1 MDDYISTFPGISYDW
16 LVTVRA
22 SFTLNKAVWSS
33 GMIPALGAGG
43 PEFDPRLRPFC
54 LRRFYLLC
62 LLAFAPTAGTHC
74 GSGGGGGRDMRTA
87 CAVAPTARHTY
98 VHRPRR
104 VRAAA
109 ATSAD
114 WNGRRWATTASSVVD
129 MLEMSD
135 APDEAMRALVPSA
148 WREDDVATGHDRHP
162 GKPTTRPGAAILD
175 PGLIDDAE
183 RRAFRMASRSRLTPM
198 DARRFPGDDAFS
210 TIARAVCDA
219 DALPR
224 KELFETWH
232 AAIAITDALGPTSL
246 DADAT
251 TTTKTTTSTGPAATK
266 RRRHRRVMDLAGG
279 HGFLAMCLL
288 IINPRLS
295 SAVVV
300 DRRKPDSHERLVA
313 ALSNAFPALRVHARL
328 RYVEAS
334 IADATPTRHT
344 TLVSVHA
351 CGDLS
356 DLVLKLAAQA
366 KSPVAVV
373 PCCHRGLAPARAFAA
388 RLNAAVEGT
397 SGVEGTGGSGPSPIC
412 PSAAMDVARLELL
425 RRAGF
430 RVHARTIP
438 REITP
443 KNRVIV
449 GAAAA
454 ATARDEDDEH
464 DASPGW
470 RSVADT
476 IPASPWKWHVVG
488 T

>member
-1 MDDYISTFPGISYDW
+1 
-16 LVTVRA
+16 
-22 SFTLNKAVWSS
+22 
-33 GMIPALGAGG
+33 
-43 PEFDPRLRPFC
+43 
-54 LRRFYLLC
+54 
-62 LLAFAPTAGTHC
+62 
-74 GSGGGGGRDMRTA
+74 
-87 CAVAPTARHTY
+87 
-98 VHRPRR
+98 
-104 VRAAA
+104 
-109 ATSAD
+109 
-114 WNGRRWATTASSVVD
+114 
-129 MLEMSD
+129 MLELSD
-135 APDEAMRALVPSA
+135 VSDEAMRALVPSA
-148 WREDDVATGHDRHP
+148 WREDDAATSHDRHL
-162 GKPTTRPGAAILD
+162 GEPTTRPRSAILD
-175 PGLIDDAE
+175 PGLFDDAE
-183 RRAFRMASRSRLTPM
+183 RPAFRMASRSRLTPM

-246 DADAT
+246 DADAAT
-251 TTTKTTTSTGPAATK
+251 TTTT

-300 DRRKPDSHERLVA
+300 DRRKPDSHERLVSSLA
-313 ALSNAFPALRVHARL
+313 NAFPASRVHARL

-334 IADATPTRHT
+334 IADATPTPCT

-356 DLVLKLAAQA
+356 DLVLKLAAEA
-366 KSPVAVV
+366 RSPVAVV

>member
-1 MDDYISTFPGISYDW
+1 
-16 LVTVRA
+16 
-22 SFTLNKAVWSS
+22 
-33 GMIPALGAGG
+33 
-43 PEFDPRLRPFC
+43 
-54 LRRFYLLC
+54 
-62 LLAFAPTAGTHC
+62 
-74 GSGGGGGRDMRTA
+74 
-87 CAVAPTARHTY
+87 
-98 VHRPRR
+98 
-104 VRAAA
+104 
-109 ATSAD
+109 
-114 WNGRRWATTASSVVD
+114 
-129 MLEMSD
+129 
-135 APDEAMRALVPSA
+135 
-148 WREDDVATGHDRHP
+148 
-162 GKPTTRPGAAILD
+162 
-175 PGLIDDAE
+175 
-183 RRAFRMASRSRLTPM
+183 MASRSRLTPM

-251 TTTKTTTSTGPAATK
+251 TTTTAGFDPATSRTTT

-388 RLNAAVEGT
+388 RLNEAYGD
-397 SGVEGTGGSGPSPIC
+397 EGTGGSGPGPPIC

-449 GAAAA
+449 GSAAAA
-454 ATARDEDDEH
+454 AYDKDEDDED

>member
-1 MDDYISTFPGISYDW
+1 
-16 LVTVRA
+16 
-22 SFTLNKAVWSS
+22 
-33 GMIPALGAGG
+33 
-43 PEFDPRLRPFC
+43 
-54 LRRFYLLC
+54 
-62 LLAFAPTAGTHC
+62 
-74 GSGGGGGRDMRTA
+74 MRTA

-135 APDEAMRALVPSA
+135 ASDEAMRALVPSA
-148 WREDDVATGHDRHP
+148 WREDDAATSRDADP
-162 GKPTTRPGAAILD
+162 GEPTTRPGSAILD
-175 PGLIDDAE
+175 TRLIVDAE
-183 RRAFRMASRSRLTPM
+183 RPTFRMASRSRLTPM

-232 AAIAITDALGPTSL
+232 AAIAITDALGPASL
-246 DADAT
+246 DADADAT
-251 TTTKTTTSTGPAATK
+251 TTTTTTTTTK

-279 HGFLAMCLL
+279 HGFLAVCML
-288 IINPRLS
+288 ILNPRLS

-300 DRRKPDSHERLVA
+300 DRRKPDSHERLVSSLA
-313 ALSNAFPALRVHARL
+313 NAFPASRLHARL

-334 IADATPTRHT
+334 IADATPTPCT
-344 TLVSVHA
+344 ALVSVHA

-356 DLVLKLAAQA
+356 DLVLKLAAEA
-366 KSPVAVV
+366 RSPVAVV
-373 PCCHRGLAPARAFAA
+373 PCCHQGLSKARAFAE
-388 RLNAAVEGT
+388 RLNAALAD
-397 SGVEGTGGSGPSPIC
+397 EGTGGSGPSPIC
-412 PSAAMDVARLELL
+412 PSVAMDVARLELL

-430 RVHARTIP
+430 HVHARTIP

-454 ATARDEDDEH
+454 AAAAGDDKDDEDG
-464 DASPGW
+464 ASPGW

-488 T
+488 S

>member
-1 MDDYISTFPGISYDW
+1 
-16 LVTVRA
+16 
-22 SFTLNKAVWSS
+22 
-33 GMIPALGAGG
+33 
-43 PEFDPRLRPFC
+43 
-54 LRRFYLLC
+54 
-62 LLAFAPTAGTHC
+62 
-74 GSGGGGGRDMRTA
+74 
-87 CAVAPTARHTY
+87 
-98 VHRPRR
+98 
-104 VRAAA
+104 
-109 ATSAD
+109 
-114 WNGRRWATTASSVVD
+114 
-129 MLEMSD
+129 MLELSD
-135 APDEAMRALVPSA
+135 VSDEAMRALVPSA
-148 WREDDVATGHDRHP
+148 WREDDAATSHDRHP
-162 GKPTTRPGAAILD
+162 GEPTTRPRSAIID
-175 PGLIDDAE
+175 PGLFDDAE
-183 RRAFRMASRSRLTPM
+183 RPAFRMASRSRLTPM

-246 DADAT
+246 DADAAT
-251 TTTKTTTSTGPAATK
+251 TTTTT

-300 DRRKPDSHERLVA
+300 DRRKPDSHERLVSSLA
-313 ALSNAFPALRVHARL
+313 NAFPSSRVHARL

-334 IADATPTRHT
+334 IADATPTPCT

-356 DLVLKLAAQA
+356 DLVLKLAAEA
-366 KSPVAVV
+366 RSPVAVV

>member
-1 MDDYISTFPGISYDW
+1 
-16 LVTVRA
+16 
-22 SFTLNKAVWSS
+22 
-33 GMIPALGAGG
+33 
-43 PEFDPRLRPFC
+43 
-54 LRRFYLLC
+54 
-62 LLAFAPTAGTHC
+62 
-74 GSGGGGGRDMRTA
+74 MRTA

-288 IINPRLS
+288 ILNPRLS

-300 DRRKPDSHERLVA
+300 DRRKPDSHERLVSSLA
-313 ALSNAFPALRVHARL
+313 KAFPASRVHARL

-334 IADATPTRHT
+334 IADATPTPNT

-356 DLVLKLAAQA
+356 DIVLKLAAQA

-388 RLNAAVEGT
+388 RLNEAY
-397 SGVEGTGGSGPSPIC
+397 GVEGTGGSKPGVPIC

-449 GAAAA
+449 GSAAAA
-454 ATARDEDDEH
+454 AYDKDEDDED

>member
-1 MDDYISTFPGISYDW
+1 
-16 LVTVRA
+16 
-22 SFTLNKAVWSS
+22 
-33 GMIPALGAGG
+33 
-43 PEFDPRLRPFC
+43 
-54 LRRFYLLC
+54 
-62 LLAFAPTAGTHC
+62 
-74 GSGGGGGRDMRTA
+74 MRTA

-135 APDEAMRALVPSA
+135 ASDEAMRALVPSA
-148 WREDDVATGHDRHP
+148 WREDDAATSRDRDP
-162 GKPTTRPGAAILD
+162 GEPTTRPGSAILD
-175 PGLIDDAE
+175 TRLIVDAE
-183 RRAFRMASRSRLTPM
+183 RPPFRMASRSRLTPM

-251 TTTKTTTSTGPAATK
+251 TTPTTTTTTR

-279 HGFLAMCLL
+279 HGFLAMCML
-288 IINPRLS
+288 ILNPRLS

-300 DRRKPDSHERLVA
+300 DRRKPDSHERLVSSLA
-313 ALSNAFPALRVHARL
+313 NAFPASRLHARL

-334 IADATPTRHT
+334 IADATPTPCT

-356 DLVLKLAAQA
+356 DLVLKLAAEA
-366 KSPVAVV
+366 RSPVAVV
-373 PCCHRGLAPARAFAA
+373 PCCHRGLSKARAFAD
-388 RLNAAVEGT
+388 RLNAALA
-397 SGVEGTGGSGPSPIC
+397 VEGTGGSGLSPIC

-430 RVHARTIP
+430 HVHARTIP

-454 ATARDEDDEH
+454 DKAGDDK
-464 DASPGW
+464 DDKNGASPGW

-488 T
+488 S

>member
-1 MDDYISTFPGISYDW
+1 
-16 LVTVRA
+16 
-22 SFTLNKAVWSS
+22 
-33 GMIPALGAGG
+33 
-43 PEFDPRLRPFC
+43 
-54 LRRFYLLC
+54 
-62 LLAFAPTAGTHC
+62 
-74 GSGGGGGRDMRTA
+74 MRTA

-183 RRAFRMASRSRLTPM
+183 RPAFRMASRSRLTPM

-251 TTTKTTTSTGPAATK
+251 TTTKTKTTTSTGPAATK

-288 IINPRLS
+288 VLNPRLT

-388 RLNAAVEGT
+388 RLNEAYGD
-397 SGVEGTGGSGPSPIC
+397 EGTGGSGPGPPIC

-449 GAAAA
+449 GSAAAA
-454 ATARDEDDEH
+454 AYDKDEDDED

>member
-1 MDDYISTFPGISYDW
+1 MHHYISTFPGKSYDW

-54 LRRFYLLC
+54 LS
-62 LLAFAPTAGTHC
+62 FAPTAGTHR
-74 GSGGGGGRDMRTA
+74 GSMRTA
-87 CAVAPTARHTY
+87 CAVAPTARHAC

-104 VRAAA
+104 TRAVA

-114 WNGRRWATTASSVVD
+114 WNGRRRATTASSVVD
-129 MLEMSD
+129 MLELSD
-135 APDEAMRALVPSA
+135 ASDEAMRALVPSE
-148 WREDDVATGHDRHP
+148 WREDDAATSHDRHP
-162 GKPTTRPGAAILD
+162 GEPTTRPRSAIID
-175 PGLIDDAE
+175 PGLFDDAE
-183 RRAFRMASRSRLTPM
+183 RPAFRMASRSRLTPV

-251 TTTKTTTSTGPAATK
+251 TTTTTTT

-300 DRRKPDSHERLVA
+300 DRRKPDSHERLVSSLA
-313 ALSNAFPALRVHARL
+313 KAFPASRVHARL

-334 IADATPTRHT
+334 IADATPTPNT

-388 RLNAAVEGT
+388 RLNEAY
-397 SGVEGTGGSGPSPIC
+397 GVEGTGGSKPGVPIC

-449 GAAAA
+449 GSAAAA
-454 ATARDEDDEH
+454 AYDKDEDDED

>member
-1 MDDYISTFPGISYDW
+1 
-16 LVTVRA
+16 
-22 SFTLNKAVWSS
+22 
-33 GMIPALGAGG
+33 
-43 PEFDPRLRPFC
+43 
-54 LRRFYLLC
+54 
-62 LLAFAPTAGTHC
+62 
-74 GSGGGGGRDMRTA
+74 MRTA

-162 GKPTTRPGAAILD
+162 GKPTTRPGSAILD
-175 PGLIDDAE
+175 LGLIDDAE

-251 TTTKTTTSTGPAATK
+251 TKTTTTTSTGPAATK

-288 IINPRLS
+288 ILNPRLS

-388 RLNAAVEGT
+388 RLNEAYGD
-397 SGVEGTGGSGPSPIC
+397 EGTGGSGPGPPIC

-449 GAAAA
+449 GSAAAA
-454 ATARDEDDEH
+454 AYDKDEDDKD

>member
-1 MDDYISTFPGISYDW
+1 
-16 LVTVRA
+16 
-22 SFTLNKAVWSS
+22 
-33 GMIPALGAGG
+33 
-43 PEFDPRLRPFC
+43 
-54 LRRFYLLC
+54 
-62 LLAFAPTAGTHC
+62 
-74 GSGGGGGRDMRTA
+74 MRTA

-148 WREDDVATGHDRHP
+148 WREDDAATSRDADP
-162 GKPTTRPGAAILD
+162 GEPTTRPGSAILD
-175 PGLIDDAE
+175 TRLIVDAE
-183 RRAFRMASRSRLTPM
+183 RPTFRMASRSRLTPM

-251 TTTKTTTSTGPAATK
+251 TKTTTTTSTGPAATR

-279 HGFLAMCLL
+279 HGFLAVCML
-288 IINPRLS
+288 ILNPRLS

-300 DRRKPDSHERLVA
+300 DRRKPDSHERLVSSLA
-313 ALSNAFPALRVHARL
+313 NAFPASRLHARL

-334 IADATPTRHT
+334 IADATPTPCT
-344 TLVSVHA
+344 ALVSVHA

-356 DLVLKLAAQA
+356 DLVLKLAAEA
-366 KSPVAVV
+366 RSPVAVV
-373 PCCHRGLAPARAFAA
+373 PCCHQGLSKARAFAE
-388 RLNAAVEGT
+388 RLNAALAD
-397 SGVEGTGGSGPSPIC
+397 EGTGGSGPSPIC
-412 PSAAMDVARLELL
+412 PSVAMDVARLELL

-430 RVHARTIP
+430 HVHARTIP

-449 GAAAA
+449 GSAAAA
-454 ATARDEDDEH
+454 YDKDEDDED

>member
-1 MDDYISTFPGISYDW
+1 
-16 LVTVRA
+16 
-22 SFTLNKAVWSS
+22 
-33 GMIPALGAGG
+33 
-43 PEFDPRLRPFC
+43 
-54 LRRFYLLC
+54 
-62 LLAFAPTAGTHC
+62 
-74 GSGGGGGRDMRTA
+74 MRTA

-148 WREDDVATGHDRHP
+148 WREDDAATSRDRDP
-162 GKPTTRPGAAILD
+162 GEPTTRPGSAILD
-175 PGLIDDAE
+175 TRLIVDAE
-183 RRAFRMASRSRLTPM
+183 RPTFRMASRSRLTPM

-232 AAIAITDALGPTSL
+232 AAIAITDALGPASL
-246 DADAT
+246 DADADAT
-251 TTTKTTTSTGPAATK
+251 TTTTTTTK

-279 HGFLAMCLL
+279 HGFLAVCML
-288 IINPRLS
+288 ILNPRLS

-300 DRRKPDSHERLVA
+300 DRRKPDSHERLVSSLA
-313 ALSNAFPALRVHARL
+313 NAFPASRLHARL

-334 IADATPTRHT
+334 IADATPTPCT

-356 DLVLKLAAQA
+356 DLVLKLAAEA
-366 KSPVAVV
+366 RSPVAVV
-373 PCCHRGLAPARAFAA
+373 PCCHRGLSKARTFAE
-388 RLNAAVEGT
+388 RLNAALAD
-397 SGVEGTGGSGPSPIC
+397 EGTGGSGLSPIC

-430 RVHARTIP
+430 HVHARTIP
-438 REITP
+438 RDITP

-449 GAAAA
+449 GAVAAA
-454 ATARDEDDEH
+454 AAAAGDDKDDDKDDEDG
-464 DASPGW
+464 ASPGW

-488 T
+488 S

>member
-1 MDDYISTFPGISYDW
+1 MHHYISTFPGKSYDW

-54 LRRFYLLC
+54 LC
-62 LLAFAPTAGTHC
+62 FAPTAGTHR
-74 GSGGGGGRDMRTA
+74 GSMRTA
-87 CAVAPTARHTY
+87 CAVAPTARHTC

-104 VRAAA
+104 TRAVA

-114 WNGRRWATTASSVVD
+114 WNGRRRATTASSVVD
-129 MLEMSD
+129 LLELSD
-135 APDEAMRALVPSA
+135 ASDEAMRALVPSA
-148 WREDDVATGHDRHP
+148 WREDDAATSHDRHP
-162 GKPTTRPGAAILD
+162 GEPTTRPRSAIID
-175 PGLIDDAE
+175 PGLFDDAE
-183 RRAFRMASRSRLTPM
+183 RPAFRMASRSRLTPV

-251 TTTKTTTSTGPAATK
+251 TTTTTGFDPATSRTTT

-300 DRRKPDSHERLVA
+300 DRRKPDSHERLVSSLA
-313 ALSNAFPALRVHARL
+313 NAFPASRVHARL

-334 IADATPTRHT
+334 IADATPTPCT

-356 DLVLKLAAQA
+356 DLVLKLAAEA
-366 KSPVAVV
+366 RSPVAVV

-488 T
+488 P

>member
-1 MDDYISTFPGISYDW
+1 
-16 LVTVRA
+16 
-22 SFTLNKAVWSS
+22 
-33 GMIPALGAGG
+33 
-43 PEFDPRLRPFC
+43 
-54 LRRFYLLC
+54 
-62 LLAFAPTAGTHC
+62 
-74 GSGGGGGRDMRTA
+74 
-87 CAVAPTARHTY
+87 
-98 VHRPRR
+98 
-104 VRAAA
+104 
-109 ATSAD
+109 
-114 WNGRRWATTASSVVD
+114 
-129 MLEMSD
+129 
-135 APDEAMRALVPSA
+135 
-148 WREDDVATGHDRHP
+148 
-162 GKPTTRPGAAILD
+162 
-175 PGLIDDAE
+175 
-183 RRAFRMASRSRLTPM
+183 
-198 DARRFPGDDAFS
+198 
-210 TIARAVCDA
+210 
-219 DALPR
+219 
-224 KELFETWH
+224 
-232 AAIAITDALGPTSL
+232 
-246 DADAT
+246 
-251 TTTKTTTSTGPAATK
+251 
-266 RRRHRRVMDLAGG
+266 MDLAGG

-288 IINPRLS
+288 ILNPRLS

-313 ALSNAFPALRVHARL
+313 ALAKAFPASRVHARL

-334 IADATPTRHT
+334 IADATPTPNT

-388 RLNAAVEGT
+388 RLNEAY
-397 SGVEGTGGSGPSPIC
+397 GVEGTGGSRPGPPIC

-449 GAAAA
+449 GSAAAA
-454 ATARDEDDEH
+454 AYDKDEDDED

>member
-1 MDDYISTFPGISYDW
+1 
-16 LVTVRA
+16 
-22 SFTLNKAVWSS
+22 
-33 GMIPALGAGG
+33 
-43 PEFDPRLRPFC
+43 
-54 LRRFYLLC
+54 
-62 LLAFAPTAGTHC
+62 
-74 GSGGGGGRDMRTA
+74 MRTA

-104 VRAAA
+104 VRAVA

-114 WNGRRWATTASSVVD
+114 WNGRRRATTASSVVD
-129 MLEMSD
+129 MLELSD
-135 APDEAMRALVPSA
+135 ASDEAMRALVPSA
-148 WREDDVATGHDRHP
+148 WREDDAATGHDRHP

-183 RRAFRMASRSRLTPM
+183 RPAFRMASRSRLTPV

-251 TTTKTTTSTGPAATK
+251 TTTTTGFDPATSRTTT

-288 IINPRLS
+288 ILNPRLS

-300 DRRKPDSHERLVA
+300 DRRKPDSHERLVSSLA
-313 ALSNAFPALRVHARL
+313 NAFPASRVHARL

-334 IADATPTRHT
+334 IADATPTPCT

-356 DLVLKLAAQA
+356 DLVLKLAAEA
-366 KSPVAVV
+366 RSPVAVV
-373 PCCHRGLAPARAFAA
+373 PCCHRGLASARAFAA

-397 SGVEGTGGSGPSPIC
+397 SGVEGTGGSKPSPIC

-449 GAAAA
+449 GSAAAA
-454 ATARDEDDEH
+454 AYDKDEDDED

>member
-1 MDDYISTFPGISYDW
+1 
-16 LVTVRA
+16 
-22 SFTLNKAVWSS
+22 
-33 GMIPALGAGG
+33 
-43 PEFDPRLRPFC
+43 
-54 LRRFYLLC
+54 
-62 LLAFAPTAGTHC
+62 
-74 GSGGGGGRDMRTA
+74 
-87 CAVAPTARHTY
+87 
-98 VHRPRR
+98 
-104 VRAAA
+104 
-109 ATSAD
+109 
-114 WNGRRWATTASSVVD
+114 
-129 MLEMSD
+129 MSD

-148 WREDDVATGHDRHP
+148 WREDDAATGHDRHP

-251 TTTKTTTSTGPAATK
+251 TKTTTTTSTTTTTTTPP
-266 RRRHRRVMDLAGG
+266 HRCMDFAGG

-300 DRRKPDSHERLVA
+300 EKRKLDSHERL
-313 ALSNAFPALRVHARL
+313 ARRRQPL
-328 RYVEAS
+328 PGRGTPGCAREAS
-334 IADATPTRHT
+334 IADATPTPCT
-344 TLVSVHA
+344 ALVSVHA

-356 DLVLKLAAQA
+356 DLVLKLAAEA
-366 KSPVAVV
+366 RSPVAVV
-373 PCCHRGLAPARAFAA
+373 PCCHQGLSKARAFAE
-388 RLNAAVEGT
+388 RLNAALAD
-397 SGVEGTGGSGPSPIC
+397 EGTGGSGPSPIC
-412 PSAAMDVARLELL
+412 PSVAMDVARLELL

-449 GAAAA
+449 GSAAAA
-454 ATARDEDDEH
+454 YDKDEDDED

>member
-1 MDDYISTFPGISYDW
+1 
-16 LVTVRA
+16 
-22 SFTLNKAVWSS
+22 
-33 GMIPALGAGG
+33 
-43 PEFDPRLRPFC
+43 
-54 LRRFYLLC
+54 
-62 LLAFAPTAGTHC
+62 
-74 GSGGGGGRDMRTA
+74 
-87 CAVAPTARHTY
+87 
-98 VHRPRR
+98 
-104 VRAAA
+104 
-109 ATSAD
+109 
-114 WNGRRWATTASSVVD
+114 
-129 MLEMSD
+129 
-135 APDEAMRALVPSA
+135 
-148 WREDDVATGHDRHP
+148 
-162 GKPTTRPGAAILD
+162 
-175 PGLIDDAE
+175 
-183 RRAFRMASRSRLTPM
+183 
-198 DARRFPGDDAFS
+198 
-210 TIARAVCDA
+210 
-219 DALPR
+219 
-224 KELFETWH
+224 
-232 AAIAITDALGPTSL
+232 
-246 DADAT
+246 
-251 TTTKTTTSTGPAATK
+251 
-266 RRRHRRVMDLAGG
+266 MDLAGG

-288 IINPRLS
+288 ILNPRLS

-300 DRRKPDSHERLVA
+300 DRRKPDSHERLVSSLA
-313 ALSNAFPALRVHARL
+313 KAFPALRVHARL

-388 RLNAAVEGT
+388 RLNEAY
-397 SGVEGTGGSGPSPIC
+397 GVEGTGGSKPGPPIC

-449 GAAAA
+449 GSAAAA
-454 ATARDEDDEH
+454 YDKDEDDED